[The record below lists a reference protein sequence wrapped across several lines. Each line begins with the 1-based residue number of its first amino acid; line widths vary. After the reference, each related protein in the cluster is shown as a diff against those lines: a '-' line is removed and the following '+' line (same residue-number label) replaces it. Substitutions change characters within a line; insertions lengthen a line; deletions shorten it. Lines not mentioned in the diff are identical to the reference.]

1 MSVVVTQ
8 ALIDSMRRS
17 LNSLEIDIADFDN
30 PHKMTYAEWLDFCGH
45 DWEML
50 DA

>member
-17 LNSLEIDIADFDN
+17 LNSLERDIADFDI
-30 PHKMTYAEWLDFCGH
+30 HKMTLEEWLDFCGH

>member
-1 MSVVVTQ
+1 MKKIDTQ

-17 LNSLEIDIADFDN
+17 LNSLEEDIADFDK
-30 PHKMTYAEWLDFCGH
+30 PHKMTHEVWLDFCAH

-50 DA
+50 E